1 MISRRGLF
9 SLPLLA
15 LVPRSGERRQS
26 EHPTPLPET
35 RLLFGGDVMLA
46 RGVALVANARG
57 DPAGPLREIAPL
69 LSAADIAF
77 VNLESPFSDK
87 PAIFP
92 HHMIFRAA
100 PQMIGA
106 LKLAGITVVSIANNH
121 IRDCG
126 PYGIEFTLRLL
137 RQNGIAAVGA
147 GLDSDSAHRGAVI
160 VRNGVRFGF
169 LGYTFD
175 QANGNHKDYD
185 DRIAMLDVKR
195 AAFDVSALKSRAD
208 VVIVSMHAGVEY
220 RPQPEVSQRNF
231 ARAVIEAGASIVVGH
246 HPHVVQAAEQI
257 GSAVAFYSL
266 GNLVFDQFQR
276 EDTQAGEIAEVVF
289 CGRRLVRYSLLP
301 VRILPTGPRLIT
313 EARTTHASA

>member
-1 MISRRGLF
+1 MISRRRLL

-15 LVPRSGERRQS
+15 MVPRSGERRQS
-26 EHPTPLPET
+26 EHPAPLPET
-35 RLLFGGDVMLA
+35 RLLLGGDVMLA

-57 DPAGPLREIAPL
+57 DPSGPLREIAPF

-77 VNLESPFSDK
+77 VNLESPFSDE
-87 PAIFP
+87 PAIMP

-100 PQMIGA
+100 PEMIGA
-106 LKLAGITVVSIANNH
+106 LKLAGVAVVSIANNH

-126 PYGIEFTLRLL
+126 PHGLEFTLRLL

-147 GLDSDSAHRGAVI
+147 GVDSESAHRGAVI
-160 VRNGVRFGF
+160 VRNGIRFGF

-175 QANGNHKDYD
+175 QANGNHKDSD
-185 DRIAMLDVKR
+185 DRIAMLDPAR
-195 AAFDVSALKSRAD
+195 AALDVSALKSRAD

-220 RPQPEVSQRNF
+220 RPRPDLSQQVF
-231 ARAVIEAGASIVVGH
+231 ARAVIEAGASVVAGH
-246 HPHVVQAAEQI
+246 HPHVVQSVERT

-276 EDTQAGEIAEVVF
+276 KETQAGEIAEVVF

-301 VRILPTGPRLIT
+301 VRILATGPSLRL
-313 EARTTHASA
+313 